1 MSDDRRWGDV
11 GTTLLFENDRVR
23 VWELRLAPGERS
35 DLHHH
40 AHDYVM
46 VQLAGDQVA
55 AEFEPD
61 SEDAFGGATF
71 PDRTITGP
79 VSPGTVVWGSA
90 GGKETA
96 VNVGAE
102 TFREIVVEL
111 KDPA

>member
-1 MSDDRRWGDV
+1 MTDDQREWGDI

-23 VWELRLAPGERS
+23 VWELRLEPGERS
-35 DLHHH
+35 DRHHH
-40 AHDYVM
+40 RHDYVM
-46 VQLAGDQVA
+46 IQLEGDEIS

-71 PDRTITGP
+71 PDRTIAGP
-79 VSPGTVVWGSA
+79 VAPGSVVWGGA

-96 VNVGAE
+96 VNIGTA

-111 KDPA
+111 K